1 MKVKKIS
8 LSQDTPEKRRYSLL
22 IWFEILAFVLVLF
35 LIGIF
40 YYFTRDLPKLSNI
53 LDYRPPL
60 MTTLYDGQGEPF
72 AEYYLQRRKLIT
84 PDLIPLQIKRAFVSA
99 EDASF
104 YRHEGISF
112 GDIIRAFLINLKE
125 RRIVQGGSTITQQV
139 AKTLLLTPERK
150 ISRKIREAILAYR
163 IERNLNKEEILAIYL
178 NQIYFGQGAYGI
190 VAAAEVYFGKRVEEL
205 NLSEI
210 AFLAALPRAPGRYS
224 PYAYPQR
231 VKERQIYVL
240 NRMVEDGHITK
251 KEEEEAVD
259 QPLSFRRQQFPLHQA
274 PYFAE
279 HIRRYLQSRYGDE
292 VLYQGGL
299 KVYTTMSLPMQLTAE
314 NAVQRGLRELDK
326 LQGYRGPIKRLA
338 PSEYDAFIREA
349 EAERNNS
356 SVSVSVL
363 IRNPNGKGYIIK
375 PVSDPRTGPL
385 KDKQIYR
392 GLVTRIDPGSG
403 AAEVKVGSASGKI
416 AARDFS
422 WIQRGLKPGDVVQV
436 EVIGISPD
444 SSGINPKYQ
453 FSLQQEPLVEG
464 ALVSMEPDT
473 GFVLALV
480 GGYDYNRS
488 EFNRAIQALRS
499 PGSAFKPIFYA
510 AALENGYTPASIV
523 VDSPMMYEQSDTAEI
538 WKPKNYDE
546 KFYGP
551 ITLREAL
558 AKSVNN
564 VSIRILQ
571 DIGVNTAIDFA
582 RRIGIRSEL
591 AEDLSLALGSSGVTP
606 LELISAYSVFANQ
619 GRKVEPIFIKEIRDR
634 EGKILEQNLP
644 PTFENGLGGGGLF
657 LVPYLTADEIA
668 PRVRPDQ
675 EKAVPPVAGGTAPAQ
690 NEALLLESDQVVEP
704 DIAFLITYLLEGVVQ
719 HGTGYRAKVLNRPVA
734 GKTGTSDNN
743 KDAWFV
749 GYTPDLVAG
758 VWVGFDDERS
768 LGKFATGAQAAIP
781 IWIEY
786 MTQIMSGKPPRDFPV
801 PPGIVFA
808 KIDPEN
814 GLLATPETLRPVFE
828 AFQEG
833 TEPKDPSPGP
843 AAGPQD
849 DFFRMDS
856 EEETAP
862 PEAPDM

>member
-1 MKVKKIS
+1 MKIKRIS

-22 IWFEILAFVLVLF
+22 IWFELLAFVLVLF

-40 YYFTRDLPKLSNI
+40 YHFTRDLPKLGNI

-60 MTTLYDGQGEPF
+60 MTVLYDEQGEPF

-112 GDIIRAFLINLKE
+112 VDIIRAFLINLKE

-163 IERNLNKEEILAIYL
+163 IERNLSKEEILAIYL

-190 VAAAEVYFGKRVEEL
+190 VAAAEAYFGKRVEEL
-205 NLSEI
+205 NVSEI

-240 NRMVEDGHITK
+240 NRMVEDGHLTK
-251 KEEEEAVD
+251 KEAEDAAN
-259 QPLSFRRQQFPLHQA
+259 QPLSFRRQKFPLLQA

-299 KVYTTMSLPMQLTAE
+299 KVYTTMSLPMQLSAE
-314 NAVQRGLRELDK
+314 KAVKQGLRELDK
-326 LQGYRGPIKRLA
+326 RQGYRGPSKRLS
-338 PSEYDAFIREA
+338 PPEYDAFLQQVET
-349 EAERNNS
+349 ERIS
-356 SVSVSVL
+356 GSASVSVL
-363 IRNPNGKGYIIK
+363 IRDPNGKGYVLK
-375 PVSDPRTGPL
+375 AVYDPRTGPL
-385 KDKQIYR
+385 KEGEIYR
-392 GLVTRIDPGSG
+392 GLVTRIDTGSG
-403 AAEVKVGSASGKI
+403 AAEVKVGSTSGKI
-416 AARDFS
+416 APRDFS
-422 WIQRGLKPGDVVQV
+422 WIQGSERGLKPGDVVQV
-436 EVIGISPD
+436 EVTGISPD

-453 FSLQQEPLVEG
+453 FSLQQEPQVEG
-464 ALVSMEPDT
+464 ALVSLEPDT
-473 GFVLALV
+473 GFIRVLV
-480 GGYDYNRS
+480 GGYDYSRS
-488 EFNRAIQALRS
+488 EFNRAIQAMRS
-499 PGSAFKPIFYA
+499 PGSAFKPVFYA

-523 VDSPMMYEQSDTAEI
+523 VDSPMMYEQSDTAQL
-538 WKPKNYDE
+538 WKPKNYEE

-551 ITLREAL
+551 ITLQEAL
-558 AKSVNN
+558 AKSINN
-564 VSIRILQ
+564 VSIRLLQ
-571 DIGVNTAIDFA
+571 DIGVRTAIDFA
-582 RRIGIRSEL
+582 RRIGIKSEL
-591 AEDLSLALGSSGVTP
+591 AEDLSLALGSSVLTP
-606 LELISAYSVFANQ
+606 LELTSAYSVFANQ
-619 GRKVEPIFIKEIRDR
+619 GRKVDPIFIKEIRDR
-634 EGKILEQNLP
+634 DGKILEQNLP

-657 LVPYLTADEIA
+657 LVPYLIADEIA
-668 PRVRPDQ
+668 PRVHFDQ
-675 EKAVPPVAGGTAPAQ
+675 EKAAPEAGEQAPAQ

-704 DIAFLITYLLEGVVQ
+704 DIAYLITYLLEGVVQ
-719 HGTGYRAKVLNRPVA
+719 RGTGWRVRILNRPVA
-734 GKTGTSDNN
+734 GKTGTSDDN

-786 MTQIMSGKPPRDFPV
+786 MTQVMSGRPPRDFPV

-808 KIDPEN
+808 KIDPET
-814 GLLATPETLRPVFE
+814 GLLATPETESPIFE

-833 TEPKDPSPGP
+833 TEPKEASPGRVTV
-843 AAGPQD
+843 PQD

-856 EEETAP
+856 EEAP
-862 PEAPDM
+862 PPDM

>member
-1 MKVKKIS
+1 MKIKRIS
-8 LSQDTPEKRRYSLL
+8 LSQDTPGKRRYSLL
-22 IWFEILAFVLVLF
+22 IWFEILAFILVLF

-40 YYFTRDLPKLSNI
+40 YYFTRDLPKLGSI

-60 MTTLYDGQGEPF
+60 MTILYDDQGEPF
-72 AEYYLQRRKLIT
+72 AEYYLQRRKILT
-84 PDLIPLQIKRAFVSA
+84 PELIPLQIKRAFVSA

-104 YRHEGISF
+104 YRHEGISI
-112 GDIIRAFLINLKE
+112 GDIIRAFLVNLKE

-139 AKTLLLTPERK
+139 AKTMLLSSERK

-190 VAAAEVYFGKRVEEL
+190 VAAAEAYFGKRVEEL

-224 PYAYPQR
+224 PYAYAQR
-231 VKERQIYVL
+231 AKERQIYVL

-251 KEEEEAVD
+251 DEAGEAAS
-259 QPLSFRRQQFPLHQA
+259 QPLSFRRQQFPLLKA

-299 KVYTTMSLPMQLTAE
+299 KVYTTMSLPMQLAAE
-314 NAVQRGLRELDK
+314 RAVKQGLRELDK
-326 LQGYRGPIKRLA
+326 RQGFRGPIRHLS
-338 PSEYDAFIREA
+338 PQEYEGFLKGA
-349 EAERNNS
+349 EAERTNNAS
-356 SVSVSVL
+356 TASILV
-363 IRNPNGKGYIIK
+363 RDPDGKGFI
-375 PVSDPRTGPL
+375 L
-385 KDKQIYR
+385 KGINNPQIGQLKEGEIYQ
-392 GLVTRIDPGSG
+392 GLVARVNSENG
-403 AAEVKVGSASGKI
+403 AVEVKVGSAFGRI
-416 AARDFS
+416 AFKDLSWTGVSEPARV
-422 WIQRGLKPGDVVQV
+422 LKSGDVILV

-453 FSLQQEPLVEG
+453 FSLQQEPLAEA
-464 ALVSMEPDT
+464 ALVSLEPDT
-473 GFVLALV
+473 GFVRVLV
-480 GGYDYNRS
+480 GGYDYSRS

-499 PGSAFKPIFYA
+499 PGSAFKPIFYS

-523 VDSPMMYEQSDTAEI
+523 VDSPMMYEQPETALL
-538 WKPKNYDE
+538 WRPKNYEE

-564 VSIRILQ
+564 VSIRLLQ
-571 DIGVNTAIDFA
+571 DIGVDTAVNFA
-582 RRIGIRSEL
+582 RRIGIKSEL
-591 AEDLSLALGSSGVTP
+591 ANDLSLALGSSAVTP
-606 LELISAYSVFANQ
+606 VELVSAYSVFANQ
-619 GRKVEPIFIKEIRDR
+619 GRKVDPIFVKEIRDR
-634 EGKILEQNLP
+634 DGKILEQNLP
-644 PTFENGLGGGGLF
+644 PTLENGPGGGGYL
-657 LVPYLTADEIA
+657 LVPYLPADEIA
-668 PRVRPDQ
+668 PRVQSEP
-675 EKAVPPVAGGTAPAQ
+675 EKPAAETEEKNPAR
-690 NEALLLESDQVVEP
+690 NEALLLESDQVVAP

-719 HGTGYRAKVLNRPVA
+719 HGTGWRARILNRPVA
-734 GKTGTSDNN
+734 GKTGTSDDN

-786 MTQIMSGKPPRDFPV
+786 MTQVMTGNPPRDFPV

-814 GLLATPETLRPVFE
+814 GLLATPETEQPVFE

-833 TEPKDPSPGP
+833 TEPKQASPGWETV
-843 AAGPQD
+843 PQD

-856 EEETAP
+856 EEAP
-862 PEAPDM
+862 PEM

>member
-1 MKVKKIS
+1 MKFKKIIM
-8 LSQDTPEKRRYSLL
+8 SQDTPEKRRYSLL

-40 YYFTRDLPKLSNI
+40 YYFTRDLPKLGNI

-60 MTTLYDGQGEPF
+60 MTILYDGQGEPF
-72 AEYYLQRRKLIT
+72 AEYYLQRRKLIA

-163 IERNLNKEEILAIYL
+163 IERNLNKEEILAMYL

-190 VAAAEVYFGKRVEEL
+190 VAAAEAYFGKRVEEL
-205 NLSEI
+205 NLPEI

-251 KEEEEAVD
+251 KEAEEAAD
-259 QPLSFRRQQFPLHQA
+259 QPLSFRRSQFPLLQA

-279 HIRRYLQSRYGDE
+279 HIRRYLQSRYGDK

-299 KVYTTMSLPMQLTAE
+299 KVYTTMSLPMQVTAE
-314 NAVQRGLRELDK
+314 KAVQQGLRELDK
-326 LQGYRGPIKRLA
+326 QQGYRGPIKRLS

-349 EAERNNS
+349 EAERINGS
-356 SVSVSVL
+356 ALVSVL
-363 IRNPNGKGYIIK
+363 VRNSDGKGFILK
-375 PVSDPRTGPL
+375 PVYDPRTGPL
-385 KDKQIYR
+385 KDGQIYR

-416 AARDFS
+416 AAQDFS
-422 WIQRGLKPGDVVQV
+422 WTGSARGLRPGDVVQV
-436 EVIGISPD
+436 QVIGISPD
-444 SSGINPKYQ
+444 SSGINPKCQ
-453 FSLQQEPLVEG
+453 FSLQQEPLAEA

-488 EFNRAIQALRS
+488 EFNRGIQALRS

-523 VDSPMMYEQSDTAEI
+523 VDSPMMYEQPETALL

-564 VSIRILQ
+564 VSIRVLQ
-571 DIGVNTAIDFA
+571 DIGVSTAIDFA
-582 RRIGIRSEL
+582 RRIGVESEL
-591 AEDLSLALGSSGVTP
+591 AEDLSLALGSSALSP
-606 LELISAYSVFANQ
+606 MELTSAYSVFANQ
-619 GRKVEPIFIKEIRDR
+619 GRKVDPIFIKEIRDR
-634 EGKILEQNLP
+634 DGKILEQNLP

-668 PRVRPDQ
+668 PRVRSDQ
-675 EKAVPPVAGGTAPAQ
+675 EKAVPPEAGGTAPAR
-690 NEALLLESDQVVEP
+690 NEALLLESDQVVKP
-704 DIAFLITYLLEGVVQ
+704 DVAYLITYLLEGVVQ
-719 HGTGYRAKVLNRPVA
+719 HGTGWRARILNRPVA

-786 MTQIMSGKPPRDFPV
+786 MTQVMSGKPPRDFPV

-814 GLLATPETLRPVFE
+814 GLLATPETVQPVFE

-833 TEPKDPSPGP
+833 TEPKDLSPGK
-843 AAGPQD
+843 GTVPQD

-856 EEETAP
+856 EEVP
-862 PEAPDM
+862 PDM